1 MGAVGQEGLG
11 GLVWGLQPDVP
22 VGGQALGVLNE
33 VGAGGFWEVFDVQG
47 KAVGGGA
54 VVQFDGADGGV
65 QAVDLLEQG
74 AGVAQ
79 LAGKL
84 GGEDGALSD
93 IDNAV
98 AAAALEAEDGAALAV
113 VGAEAGTVAVAPGL
127 AVDGGQ
133 EVLGEDFAEAL
144 ELVFE
149 DALFVGYL
157 NVAVDVLEGAA
168 AASAVVGAGGGGAVG
183 GGGEDAGGLGF
194 VVVFFAAGDLVGNGF
209 LGQGAGDEGGFAVD
223 AGYAAAFVVDAVDG
237 GGVHGVDRLRLPESE
252 IGVSGS
258 LC

>member
-1 MGAVGQEGLG
+1 M
-11 GLVWGLQPDVP
+11 
-22 VGGQALGVLNE
+22 LNE
-33 VGAGGFWEVFDVQG
+33 VGAGGFWEVFGVQG

-65 QAVDLLEQG
+65 QLVELLQQS

-113 VGAEAGTVAVAPGL
+113 VGAEAGAVAVAPGL

-133 EVLGEDFAEAL
+133 EVLGADFAEAL

-157 NVAVDVLEGAA
+157 NVAVNVLEGAA
-168 AASAVVGAGGGGAVG
+168 AALAVVGAGGGDAVG

-209 LGQGAGDEGGFAVD
+209 LGQGASDEGGFAVD

-237 GGVHGVDRLRLPESE
+237 GGVHGV
-252 IGVSGS
+252 GWG
-258 LC
+258 